1 MARPTPPSRLMESV
15 WVASPPDALTLAV
28 SFRAHVLFGS
38 LHVLTYH
45 ETSWRN
51 PRLNTKCD
59 NKQDNNITNPINLT
73 KRNQTL
79 LHFLASQSYSF
90 LILSNSL
97 SIGIRIFLP
106 YSVSVIGLGLFG
118 LGFFPSHSS
127 TFSSHFNLLTSFLSF
142 LPLVTDLYLYCF
154 YVILYSLHPPSI
166 LSLSPSYALLA
177 SHSRPPFLTY
187 FLEPFKR
194 TVD

>member
-51 PRLNTKCD
+51 PRLNIKCD
-59 NKQDNNITNPINLT
+59 NKQDKQHNQPYKL
-73 KRNQTL
+73 NQTKSNS
-79 LHFLASQSYSF
+79 HAFSCISIPF

-97 SIGIRIFLP
+97 SIGISHL
-106 YSVSVIGLGLFG
+106 SSL
-118 LGFFPSHSS
+118 LGFGYRSWSLRS
-127 TFSSHFNLLTSFLSF
+127 RF
-142 LPLVTDLYLYCF
+142 LPLPFFD
-154 YVILYSLHPPSI
+154 ILISLQFANIFLVLPPLGYGLISLLFLCDTVLPHPPSI

-177 SHSRPPFLTY
+177 SHSRPHF
-187 FLEPFKR
+187 
-194 TVD
+194 

>member
-59 NKQDNNITNPINLT
+59 NKQDNNLTNPINLT

-79 LHFLASQSYSF
+79 LHFLASQSHSSSSPVHSQSAF
-90 LILSNSL
+90 
-97 SIGIRIFLP
+97 RIFLP
-106 YSVSVIGLGLFG
+106 YSVSFIGLGLFG

-154 YVILYSLHPPSI
+154 YVILYSLILPPS
-166 LSLSPSYALLA
+166 SHSPSYALLA
-177 SHSRPPFLTY
+177 SHFRPHF
-187 FLEPFKR
+187 
-194 TVD
+194 